1 MAKRLLEILHREH
14 KFTSLNSKDD
24 FLLFIPRKM
33 VRTFK
38 RNSQRTSIDEVSVAS
53 AISEVLEGK
62 LSIRKAADKYNL
74 KPATLQ
80 HRVEKIRIQTAKAKI
95 HHGLTLTKVRQ
106 LAYEYAK
113 KLNCRYPPSW
123 DINKSAGLDWTYGFR
138 KRNNNISLRKPEN
151 TSVARSFSFN
161 KTAVETFFNNLEDV
175 LTRFNFTVDRIIN
188 FDETGITT
196 VLNTPKILAEKTQ
209 RQIGQIVSGERGELV
224 TFGGIITG
232 TGNSIPPVYV
242 FPRVHF
248 ISHFLNGAPEG
259 SLGLPSRSGW
269 INSELFIEVL
279 KHIQKHTNS
288 TKERPLLLICDN
300 HESHISVEAINY
312 SRENGIVYLS
322 FPPHTSHKLQPLDV
336 GVFGPFKA
344 KLKVAFNDWH
354 INHPGKAL
362 TIYDIPNLSKLAFF
376 ESFNAKNITNAF
388 AKPGIIPFNRL
399 AFSEEDFSPCEVF
412 SNQES
417 QNAPTNDFSANPIDP
432 ELTIET
438 EQCVTPSPTRETPNI
453 INEVELRNMPS
464 TSQASDGINETLTTK
479 SCITPEVM
487 RPYPKIIRTNS
498 TRKGKGKGIT
508 VNPEKKPNKRRRTVS
523 VQSNSS
529 NSSANILLQESFDS
543 SDSNME
549 SSDDDI
555 VNTAPPAANDL
566 HDGDYVITKV
576 VLNLTARRG
585 ADWMYQN
592 DDRACLVA
600 LARAYPGDGAR
611 ILVITQSPTKPFPH
625 LAIRSIT
632 KF

>member
-1 MAKRLLEILHREH
+1 
-14 KFTSLNSKDD
+14 
-24 FLLFIPRKM
+24 M

-80 HRVEKIRIQTAKAKI
+80 HRVDK
-95 HHGLTLTKVRQ
+95 
-106 LAYEYAK
+106 
-113 KLNCRYPPSW
+113 
-123 DINKSAGLDWTYGFR
+123 NK
-138 KRNNNISLRKPEN
+138 N
-151 TSVARSFSFN
+151 TDG
-161 KTAVETFFNNLEDV
+161 K
-175 LTRFNFTVDRIIN
+175 
-188 FDETGITT
+188 G
-196 VLNTPKILAEKTQ
+196 ILAEKTQ

-248 ISHFLNGAPEG
+248 KSHFLNGAPEG
-259 SLGLPSRSGW
+259 SLGLSSRSGW

-362 TIYDIPNLSKLAFF
+362 TIYDIPSLSKLAFF
-376 ESFNAKNITNAF
+376 ESFNAKNITSAF

-438 EQCVTPSPTRETPNI
+438 EQCVTPPPTRETPNI

-479 SCITPEVM
+479 SCITPEVV

-498 TRKGKGKGIT
+498 TRKGKGKSKSRIYTDTPEKQRIEELQRAKDEANLKKEQRKRAKDLKTAQNLLGIT

-523 VQSNSS
+523 VQSDSS

-576 VLNLTARRG
+576 INVGKKNPYKHFVGKIVSRYP
-585 ADWMYQN
+585 DNN
-592 DDRACLVA
+592 DFLV
-600 LARAYPGDGAR
+600 
-611 ILVITQSPTKPFPH
+611 SF
-625 LAIRSIT
+625 
-632 KF
+632 